1 MDNWSEIEYLT
12 EKDLSY
18 FRKKAEKGEAVILEI
33 PPELLRSMDI
43 AGLLEDDAAGKKLA
57 RDDIEA
63 LRKETAH
70 HFPTPCREVRLYN
83 ERKTKMEEEKSA
95 VKYEK
100 KLMTIDEFCKYV
112 GIGKTK
118 ARELTANPCCKYA
131 VRIGRKVFV
140 HKELFDEELKKSA
153 KFQLTI

>member
-43 AGLLEDDAAGKKLA
+43 AGLLEDDAEGKKLA

-63 LRKETAH
+63 LRKENAH
-70 HFPTPCREVRLYN
+70 HFPTSCRE
-83 ERKTKMEEEKSA
+83 A
-95 VKYEK
+95 
-100 KLMTIDEFCKYV
+100 
-112 GIGKTK
+112 
-118 ARELTANPCCKYA
+118 
-131 VRIGRKVFV
+131 KV
-140 HKELFDEELKKSA
+140 
-153 KFQLTI
+153 

>member
-33 PPELLRSMDI
+33 PPEILRSMDI

-70 HFPTPCREVRLYN
+70 HFPTSCREAMV
-83 ERKTKMEEEKSA
+83 
-95 VKYEK
+95 
-100 KLMTIDEFCKYV
+100 
-112 GIGKTK
+112 
-118 ARELTANPCCKYA
+118 
-131 VRIGRKVFV
+131 
-140 HKELFDEELKKSA
+140 
-153 KFQLTI
+153 